1 MPSTK
6 PDVTPPL
13 PARARDEMRGE
24 IRDKCRALYGEARG
38 DACATRLMALLESFR
53 AETPAPV
60 PVDPAARVDE
70 RDVMLITYGGSL
82 NAPGELPLQTLRRFL
97 RRHLR
102 GVISAVHILPFFP
115 YSSDDGFSVI
125 DYTAVDPALG
135 TWDDVRRLGDDFD
148 LMFDLVI
155 NHVSAHSEWFRR
167 FKAGDPAY
175 ADFFIRVDPGADLSA
190 VVRPRTLPLLTPVE
204 TARGVEHVWT
214 TFSDDQIDLNFAN
227 PDVLLRM
234 VEVLLFYIRQGMTF
248 LRLDAI
254 AYLWKQIGTGC
265 IHLGQTHTVVRLL
278 RDVFDAVAPQVAIIT
293 ETNVP
298 HEENISYFGNGWNEA
313 QLVYQFPLPPL
324 TLHAFATGDATH
336 LSRWAAGLARPSE
349 ATTFFNF
356 TASHDGIGVRPLEG
370 ILPRAEIERLVE
382 RAQRHGG
389 AVSYKAN
396 SDGSQSPYELN
407 INYFDALSD
416 PQGAEPPEKQVSR
429 FLASQAIALALAGM
443 PGIYIHSLLGS
454 RNWNAGVARTGR
466 LRTINREPLDAA
478 GVERALADPASL
490 RARVFAGYRRLI
502 AARTAEPAFH
512 PGGEQR
518 VLALDPAIFGLLRTS
533 PDGQSAVAALHNV
546 RDATVQIDLGAIEGA
561 EIDGWRDLLSGE
573 SFARGAAVTLAPYQV
588 RWLKRS

>member
-1 MPSTK
+1 MPDLNVS
-6 PDVTPPL
+6 
-13 PARARDEMRGE
+13 

-38 DACATRLMALLESFR
+38 DDCYARLMALLDAFR
-53 AETPAPV
+53 AENAPPE
-60 PVDPAARVDE
+60 PVDPAGRVSE

-82 NAPGELPLQTLRRFL
+82 HAPGEPPLQTLRRFL
-97 RRHLR
+97 CDHLQ

-115 YSSDDGFSVI
+115 YSSDDGFAVI

-135 TWDDVRRLGDDFD
+135 TWDDVRKLSQTFD
-148 LMFDLVI
+148 MMFDLVI
-155 NHVSAHSEWFRR
+155 NHVSSQSEWFQR

-175 ADFFIRVDPGADLSA
+175 EDFFIRVDPDTDLSA

-234 VEVLLFYIRQGMTF
+234 VEVLLFYVQQGMTF

-254 AYLWKQIGTGC
+254 AYLWKCIGTTC
-265 IHLGQTHTVVRLL
+265 IHLDETHTVVRLF
-278 RDVFDAVAPQVAIIT
+278 RDIFDAVAPQVAIIT

-298 HEENISYFGNGWNEA
+298 HQENISYFGNGWDEA

-324 TLHAFATGDATH
+324 TLHAIATGDATE
-336 LSRWAAGLARPSE
+336 LSRWAAGLKRPSP

-370 ILPRAEIERLVE
+370 ILPRAEIDRLVE
-382 RAQRHGG
+382 RVQRHGG

-396 SDGSQSPYELN
+396 QDGTQSPYELN

-416 PQGAEPPEKQVSR
+416 PQGGEPLERQVSR
-429 FLASQAIALALAGM
+429 FLASQAILLALAGV

-454 RNWNAGVARTGR
+454 RNWHDGVQQTGR
-466 LRTINREPLDAA
+466 LRSINREPLVV
-478 GVERALADPASL
+478 GEVERALADPVSL
-490 RARVFAGYRRLI
+490 RAQVFAGYRHLI
-502 AARTAEPAFH
+502 ETRAAEPAFH
-512 PGGEQR
+512 PSGAQQ
-518 VLALDPAIFGLLRTS
+518 VLDLHPALFALLRIS
-533 PDGQSAVAALHNV
+533 PDGRARVAALHNV
-546 RDATVQIDLGAIEGA
+546 SGESVHVALSTIEGA
-561 EIDGWRDLLSGE
+561 GRWRDLLTGE
-573 SFARGAAVTLAPYQV
+573 DFHADAEIALAPYQV
-588 RWLKRS
+588 RWLKRSG

>member
-1 MPSTK
+1 MSSAK
-6 PDVTPPL
+6 PDLTPPL
-13 PARARDEMRGE
+13 SARPRDEMGDE

-38 DACATRLMALLESFR
+38 DACYTRLMVLLDSFR
-53 AETPAPV
+53 AATPAPD

-82 NAPGELPLQTLRRFL
+82 TAPDEPPLHALRRFL
-97 RRHLR
+97 RRHLH

-135 TWDDVRRLGDDFD
+135 TWNDVRRIGDDFD

-175 ADFFIRVDPGADLSA
+175 ADFFIRVDPQADLSA

-204 TARGVEHVWT
+204 TTRGVEHVWT

-234 VEVLLFYIRQGMTF
+234 VEVLLFYVRQGMTF

-265 IHLGQTHTVVRLL
+265 IHLEKTHTVVRLL

-298 HEENISYFGNGWNEA
+298 HEENVSYFGNGWDEA

-324 TLHAFATGDATH
+324 TLHAIATGDATH
-336 LSRWAAGLARPSE
+336 LSRWAAGLERPSE

-370 ILPRAEIERLVE
+370 ILPRAEIERLVA
-382 RAQRHGG
+382 RTQRHGG
-389 AVSYKAN
+389 AVSYKTN

-416 PQGAEPPEKQVSR
+416 PASAEPLEKQVSR
-429 FLASQAIALALAGM
+429 FLASQAIALALAGV
-443 PGIYIHSLLGS
+443 PGVYIHSLLGS
-454 RNWNAGVARTGR
+454 RNWNAGVAQTGR
-466 LRTINREPLDAA
+466 LRTINRQPLDAA
-478 GVERALADPASL
+478 EVERTLSDPLSL
-490 RARVFAGYRRLI
+490 RARVFEGYRRLI
-502 AARTAEPAFH
+502 AVRTVEPAFH
-512 PGGEQR
+512 PGGGQQ
-518 VLALDPAIFGLLRTS
+518 VLALDPAIFALLRTS
-533 PDGQSAVAALHNV
+533 PDGQSVVAALHNV
-546 RDATVQIDLGAIEGA
+546 RDATARIGLSAIDGT
-561 EIDGWRDLLSGE
+561 EITGWRDLISGE
-573 SFARGAAVTLAPYQV
+573 SFAPGAAVTLAPYQV
-588 RWLKRS
+588 RWLKGR